1 MPPFRTP
8 TLTLIFVDWECT
20 AGGNCENVAV
30 LSGHKNAILDC
41 RFTNDSEKVIAA
53 SADNNLGVFDVATG
67 ERLKRFM
74 GHSSIVN
81 AVDVS
86 SEASPALAVS
96 ASDDCTVKLWDARV
110 RGETGSLED
119 EYQITAVAYSNDGN
133 SVYRYA
139 SLGFLLCSIPANVRL
154 AMA

>member
-1 MPPFRTP
+1 MVPAPFILPQNTDP
-8 TLTLIFVDWECT
+8 WIFADSREIA

-133 SVYRYA
+133 SVYR
-139 SLGFLLCSIPANVRL
+139 
-154 AMA
+154 

>member
-1 MPPFRTP
+1 M
-8 TLTLIFVDWECT
+8 
-20 AGGNCENVAV
+20 AV

-154 AMA
+154 AMAKWRH